1 MPARAKKSAKSAK
14 KSKGATKSNKRV
26 FVNRPD
32 RRLELPFS
40 DAVWAGDTL
49 YLAGH
54 IGLDPATGR
63 PPAETAGEIRIMLD
77 SFKATLAAAGLEM
90 RHLVYIQIFC
100 SDISL
105 FAEFNTI
112 YRTYFEKPFPT
123 RAFIGSGPLLFG
135 AKFEIQGIAAR
146 D

>member
-1 MPARAKKSAKSAK
+1 MQARAKKSGK
-14 KSKGATKSNKRV
+14 KSQTKAKGSSHKYV
-26 FVNRPD
+26 LRPD
-32 RRLELPFS
+32 RRVDLPFS
-40 DAVWAGDTL
+40 DAIWTGSTL

-54 IGLDPATGR
+54 IGFDPATSR
-63 PPAETAGEIRIMLD
+63 PPVETEREIRLMLD
-77 SFKATLAAAGLEM
+77 SLKTTLSAAGLEM
-90 RHLVYIQIFC
+90 RHLVYVQIFC

-135 AKFEIQGIAAR
+135 AKFEIQGIASR

>member
-1 MPARAKKSAKSAK
+1 MQARAKKSGKRSQTRAKDSSRK
-14 KSKGATKSNKRV
+14 HV
-26 FVNRPD
+26 LRPD
-32 RRLELPFS
+32 HRVDLPFS
-40 DAVWAGDTL
+40 DAIWTGSTL

-54 IGLDPATGR
+54 IGLDPATSR
-63 PPAETAGEIRIMLD
+63 PPAETEREILLMLD
-77 SFKATLAAAGLEM
+77 SLKATLSAAGLEM
-90 RHLVYIQIFC
+90 RHLVYVQIFC

-112 YRTYFEKPFPT
+112 YRTYFDKQFPT

-135 AKFEIQGIAAR
+135 AKFEIQGIASR

>member
-1 MPARAKKSAKSAK
+1 MSPRAKKAIK
-14 KSKGATKSNKRV
+14 KTQSKKKTSGRSYV
-26 FVNRPD
+26 LRPD
-32 RRLELPFS
+32 RRVDLPFS
-40 DAVWAGDTL
+40 DAVWAGSTL

-54 IGLDPATGR
+54 IGLDPATSR
-63 PPAETAGEIRIMLD
+63 PPAETEREIRLMLE
-77 SFKATLAAAGLEM
+77 SFKATLAAAGLEL
-90 RHLVYIQIFC
+90 RDLVYVQIFS

-112 YRTYFEKPFPT
+112 YRTYLGKPFPT

-135 AKFEIQGIAAR
+135 AKFEIQGIATR

>member
-1 MPARAKKSAKSAK
+1 MPPRAKKSPK
-14 KSKGATKSNKRV
+14 KQPSKTKAQGRSYV
-26 FVNRPD
+26 LRPD
-32 RRLELPFS
+32 RRADLPFS
-40 DAVWAGDTL
+40 DAVRAGSTL

-54 IGLDPATGR
+54 IGFDPITNR
-63 PPAETAGEIRIMLD
+63 PPAETEREIRLMLD
-77 SFKATLAAAGLEM
+77 SFKATLAVVGLEL
-90 RHLVYIQIFC
+90 RHLVYVQIFC

-112 YRTYFEKPFPT
+112 YRAYFDKPFPT

-135 AKFEIQGIAAR
+135 AKFEIQGIASR

>member
-1 MPARAKKSAKSAK
+1 MPTRAKKSAKRKNAS
-14 KSKGATKSNKRV
+14 TKSTARSYV
-26 FVNRPD
+26 LRPG
-32 RRLELPFS
+32 RRADLPFS
-40 DAVWAGDTL
+40 DAIWTGSTL

-63 PPAETAGEIRIMLD
+63 PPAETEREARLMLD
-77 SFKATLAAAGLEM
+77 SFTATLAASGLEM
-90 RHLVYIQIFC
+90 QHLVYVQIFC

-105 FAEFNTI
+105 FAEFNAV
-112 YRTYFEKPFPT
+112 YRTYLKEPFPT

-146 D
+146 N